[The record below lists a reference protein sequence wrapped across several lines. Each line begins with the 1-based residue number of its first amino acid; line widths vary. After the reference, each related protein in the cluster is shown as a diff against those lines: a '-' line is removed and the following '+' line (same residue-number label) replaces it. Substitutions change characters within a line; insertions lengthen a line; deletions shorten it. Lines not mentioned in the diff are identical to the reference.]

1 MNKNIPTFELNGQ
14 TYTFKR
20 NRYLLA
26 ELDLIKSE
34 NKLSP
39 EEEQSFVILQDNY
52 NRLAKLQERVKE
64 LEDKYYETFD
74 KKDEEIYEKA
84 KKAYENLLREV
95 SQKEIDANGLSQKVQ
110 KQAIDNMERLII
122 IALQKDEK
130 GKDIRT
136 EKEANDIWCS
146 YVDEIGT
153 NNASEWLVY
162 AFNYITGNDDEN
174 ENPFVT
180 QAKAKA
186 EQRSKNRQEGFKRI
200 K

>member
-1 MNKNIPTFELNGQ
+1 MNSFFEEIYKQ
-14 TYTFKR
+14 
-20 NRYLLA
+20 
-26 ELDLIKSE
+26 IK
-34 NKLSP
+34 
-39 EEEQSFVILQDNY
+39 
-52 NRLAKLQERVKE
+52 
-64 LEDKYYETFD
+64 
-74 KKDEEIYEKA
+74 EIYEKA
-84 KKAYENLLREV
+84 KNAYENLLREV

-136 EKEANDIWCS
+136 EKEATDIWCS

-153 NNASEWLVY
+153 NNASEWLIY

-186 EQRSKNRQEGFKRI
+186 EQRSRNRQEGFKRI